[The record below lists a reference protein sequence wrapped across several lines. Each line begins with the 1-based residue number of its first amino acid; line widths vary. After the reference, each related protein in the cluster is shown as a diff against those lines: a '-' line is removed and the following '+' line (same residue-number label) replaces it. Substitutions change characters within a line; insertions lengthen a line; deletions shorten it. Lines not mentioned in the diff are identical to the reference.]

1 MMIKQASNEVPNCYV
16 KGKGVVHKK
25 DGPALKNTFL

>member
-1 MMIKQASNEVPNCYV
+1 MMIKQASNEGPNCYV

-25 DGPALKNTFL
+25 EGPALKNTFL